1 MTDDSL
7 LVNKYRYEIY
17 WILQGVGRLSST
29 VLIFDYT
36 KYTGFYKGLVG
47 QQSENPTSAGTKHTR
62 LQLLV
67 D

>member
-17 WILQGVGRLSST
+17 WILQGVGSNKKQMKLF
-29 VLIFDYT
+29 INT

>member
-17 WILQGVGRLSST
+17 WILQGVGRAT
-29 VLIFDYT
+29 
-36 KYTGFYKGLVG
+36 
-47 QQSENPTSAGTKHTR
+47 ECNPTSAGTKHTR

>member
-17 WILQGVGRLSST
+17 WILQGVGSHGCINKYRK
-29 VLIFDYT
+29 YT